1 MQHDQI
7 ALQLWTVRHEAARDL
22 EGTLQ
27 AVAAAGYRS
36 VELAGLHDVAAERLA
51 TILRDSRLQPVASHE
66 GIERLRDDLDG
77 VAARL
82 ATIGCDRVVVP
93 WLPDEDRRTVD
104 DVRAVAGELG
114 TFADRLAIHGL
125 RLGFHNHDV
134 EFAALDGSTVWDT
147 LVDALPSTV
156 EIELDVYWA
165 SVGGRDPATEI
176 ERLGDRVRLLHMK
189 DRAATAEGE
198 PPRDAPPGEGI
209 LPFDRIV
216 AAARAADVEW
226 YVVEQDEPRDPLRDV
241 ATGYRN
247 LAVLARQS
255 A

>member
-22 EGTLQ
+22 EGTLR
-27 AVAAAGYRS
+27 AVAAAGYGA

-51 TILRDSRLQPVASHE
+51 TILRDSGLQPVASHE

-77 VAARL
+77 VAVRL
-82 ATIGCDRVVVP
+82 GTIGCDRVVVP
-93 WLPDEDRRTVD
+93 WLPDEDRRTLD
-104 DVRAVAGELG
+104 DVRVVAGELG
-114 TFADRLAIHGL
+114 AFAERLAAHGL

-147 LVDALPSTV
+147 LIDALPPNV

-165 SVGGRDPATEI
+165 SVGGRDPVAEI
-176 ERLGDRVRLLHMK
+176 KRLGDRVRLLHMK
-189 DRAATAEGE
+189 DRAHGPNGE
-198 PPRDAPPGEGI
+198 APRDAPPGEGT
-209 LPFDRIV
+209 LPFERIV
-216 AAARAADVEW
+216 EVARTAGVEW
-226 YVVEQDEPRDPLRDV
+226 YVVEQDEPLDPIRDI
-241 ATGYRN
+241 ATGYRS